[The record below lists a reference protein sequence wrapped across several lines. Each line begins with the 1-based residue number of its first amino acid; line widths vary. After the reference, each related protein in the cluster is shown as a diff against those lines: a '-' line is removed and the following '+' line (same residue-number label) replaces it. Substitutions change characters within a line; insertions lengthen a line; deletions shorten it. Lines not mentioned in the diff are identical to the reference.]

1 MNIYILNYN
10 NYYNRIVKKEKTI
23 SDYSPYIVLS
33 LSGINFIPNDGINTT
48 QIVNCNGVLSAD
60 YFIAE
65 DEDGG
70 FTRWFILENERI
82 RNGQYKLT
90 LRRDLMADYYE
101 PIVKSPCFIE
111 RGTVDINS
119 PFIFNSEG
127 QSYNQIKTS
136 ETLLKDKS
144 GCPWLVGYMARY
156 DAEGNKTTLSGTI
169 KASYTPDYI
178 VNGPLEDFEYYQYLS
193 QTKYCYYT
201 DEFWYTIT
209 YKDTR
214 FNYSKSMILKMP
226 DKTAGNTLN
235 SDVAKSL
242 QRYDS
247 PTQAD
252 YTKFATYADSINK
265 YANTWFDVL
274 TVKQA
279 NDLKNK
285 LSGKIV
291 QYTENGVVKAIK
303 INEENTWHDA
313 DFTRIRKTLD
323 NTAGGM
329 VQAMT
334 TALNA
339 IDITGDVTAGDIEVT
354 CFRENGV
361 RFSPSVIVDYS
372 TTTETTYFYN
382 IQPNRGSVLDAPY
395 DIFAIP
401 YGDVTVK
408 NLRKADGSLYNITV
422 KKDTMINLMT
432 NLAAE
437 NPGVIYDIQMLP
449 FCPIQGIIS
458 GEGELDL
465 INLQFTH
472 SANYGVIN
480 KGTSQDLDTVIA
492 VMVYP
497 SNSAFSF
504 NIELDEPVLI
514 TEPKIQSECDM
525 YRLCSPNFGATFEF
539 NAAKNGGI
547 QYFNID
553 CTYMPYNPYI
563 HINPNFSELYG
574 QDFNDARGLICSG
587 EFSLPKLDDAWAQYQ
602 LQNKNYQASFDR
614 QIQNMEVKRDIALK
628 QGIISAVTG
637 TVTGAASGAVGG
649 GMLGGPAGAAIGGV
663 LGGAASGAGGIAD
676 VYYQDKLMKED
687 ISLQKDMFAY
697 QLGNIK
703 AMPQSLSRTTA
714 FTNNNKY
721 FPVLEYYT
729 CTEEEKE
736 ALRQKIKY
744 RGMSVNIISTIENF
758 IQGER
763 TYIKGKII
771 RIDDISE
778 DFNLFTQIMFEIDK
792 GIYI

>member
-10 NYYNRIVKKEKTI
+10 NYYNRIVKKEETI

-144 GCPWLVGYMARY
+144 GCPWIVGYMARN
-156 DAEGNKTTLSGTI
+156 DAEGKPLQLSGSVKTLYNVDI
-169 KASYTPDYI
+169 ELSGNIDTW
-178 VNGPLEDFEYYQYLS
+178 EYYDYVGSILKVLQKDYYGVTVWKRNFDTSYPYGDIVYKPGNNTITYTYKTSNPSNKGDTELYIFKEFSDGDFGKTAVTSAFKKRLSSMDSYLRTKLGITDKNLMNDLFNLNGKVIS
-193 QTKYCYYT
+193 YVDEQQTKRYKRINFKLKSQGNLDRYEVDPSWGGYYT
-201 DEFWYTIT
+201 DIDAATEE
-209 YKDTR
+209 
-214 FNYSKSMILKMP
+214 
-226 DKTAGNTLN
+226 AGISGYPVNSSYFVGQINQYRMTLVN
-235 SDVAKSL
+235 ADESTFS
-242 QRYDS
+242 YDIPAS
-247 PTQAD
+247 RVHP
-252 YTKFATYADSINK
+252 I
-265 YANTWFDVL
+265 
-274 TVKQA
+274 
-279 NDLKNK
+279 
-285 LSGKIV
+285 
-291 QYTENGVVKAIK
+291 
-303 INEENTWHDA
+303 
-313 DFTRIRKTLD
+313 
-323 NTAGGM
+323 
-329 VQAMT
+329 
-334 TALNA
+334 
-339 IDITGDVTAGDIEVT
+339 
-354 CFRENGV
+354 
-361 RFSPSVIVDYS
+361 
-372 TTTETTYFYN
+372 
-382 IQPNRGSVLDAPY
+382 DAPY
-395 DIFAIP
+395 DMFCIP
-401 YGDVTVK
+401 YSDDFLVK
-408 NLRKADGSLYNITV
+408 NIKTNSGYTNISLSSG
-422 KKDTMINLMT
+422 LML
-432 NLAAE
+432 NLATALATQSGGAIYDLQLLPYCPVQGLISAE
-437 NPGVIYDIQMLP
+437 NEI
-449 FCPIQGIIS
+449 
-458 GEGELDL
+458 DL
-465 INLQFTH
+465 ITLRNDSAAQYAVFKSESGLPVGVMIFPDTTSFT
-472 SANYGVIN
+472 
-480 KGTSQDLDTVIA
+480 
-492 VMVYP
+492 
-497 SNSAFSF
+497 F
-504 NIELDEPVLI
+504 NIELVEPILI

-525 YRLCSPNFGATFEF
+525 YRLCSPNFGSAFEF

-547 QYFNID
+547 NYFNVD

-563 HINPNFSELYG
+563 HINPDFGQLYG
-574 QDFNDARGLICSG
+574 QDFNDARGLICAG
-587 EFSLPKLDDAWAQYQ
+587 EFSLPKVDSAWAQYQ

-614 QIQNMEVKRDIALK
+614 QIQSMEVKRDVALQ
-628 QGIISAVTG
+628 QGIVNAVTG
-637 TVTGAASGAVGG
+637 TVTGAASGAAAG
-649 GMLGGPAGAAIGGV
+649 GMLGGPAGAIAGGV
-663 LGGAASGAGGIAD
+663 LGGAASAAGGVAD

-687 ISLQKDMFAY
+687 MSLQKDMFAY

-758 IQGER
+758 IQGEK

-792 GIYI
+792 GIYIGG